1 MKENNYTHGILH
13 TMVWQKKKD
22 FSFKSILLYNPQ
34 KDKTLSTS
42 KKEDGCKQG
51 KVDSSLF
58 LVKNNYM

>member
-1 MKENNYTHGILH
+1 MA
-13 TMVWQKKKD
+13 KKKD